1 MKKYNYEI
9 IVLKV
14 FLVLAVL
21 SMLFLEIFIFPPA
34 IGLFL
39 ESDYQLVS
47 YLILLIISIYIISL
61 PYFVALYKAFNLLV
75 MVEKNQL
82 FSLKAVSAFKL
93 LKICAYSISL
103 ILLVDLPFLYL
114 IADYDDAPG
123 LLLLGIVIFGIS
135 LFISLVISLLKFI
148 VSSKVEIETIP
159 AEIV

>member
-1 MKKYNYEI
+1 
-9 IVLKV
+9 
-14 FLVLAVL
+14 
-21 SMLFLEIFIFPPA
+21 
-34 IGLFL
+34 
-39 ESDYQLVS
+39 
-47 YLILLIISIYIISL
+47 
-61 PYFVALYKAFNLLV
+61 